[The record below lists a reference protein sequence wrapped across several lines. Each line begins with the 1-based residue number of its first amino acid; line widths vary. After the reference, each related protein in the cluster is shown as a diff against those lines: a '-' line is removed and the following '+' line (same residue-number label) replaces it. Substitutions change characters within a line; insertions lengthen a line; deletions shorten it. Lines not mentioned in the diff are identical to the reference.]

1 MIAIKI
7 LTAIYYCFYIYMLM
21 ICARCLLTW
30 IPGINWSNPF
40 FAALKSSVDLYL
52 DLFKKFIPPLG
63 PFDFSP
69 IVAMFVLAI
78 LQNVIMYGTAFILSA
93 IGLGIDKIGG

>member
-1 MIAIKI
+1 
-7 LTAIYYCFYIYMLM
+7 M

-78 LQNVIMYGTAFILSA
+78 LQNVIMYGTAFLLSA

>member
-7 LTAIYYCFYIYMLM
+7 LKAIYNCFYIYMLM

-30 IPGINWSNPF
+30 IPGLNWNNPVLG
-40 FAALKSSVDLYL
+40 ALKASVDLYL

-78 LQNVIMYGTAFILSA
+78 IQNVIMYGVYFLLSA
-93 IGLGIDKIGG
+93 AGLVR